1 MGKNKQPE
9 VNEDGSPVI
18 KERKRWLFFGLPLTF
33 TKYVL
38 TSKSLQ
44 LNRGFFTTTEDDLL
58 LFRVMDVSVRR
69 SLFQKMAGLGTLTIQ
84 SSDKTN
90 PRLVIKNIKHIH
102 QFKQALDERV
112 EKERLR
118 MRFRTGEYMGDLDGD
133 DSILDDGD
141 NN

>member
-69 SLFQKMAGLGTLTIQ
+69 SLFQKKTGLGTLTIQ

-133 DSILDDGD
+133 DSVLDDGD

>member
-1 MGKNKQPE
+1 MGKNKQPA

-69 SLFQKMAGLGTLTIQ
+69 SLFQKMAGLGTLTVQ

-90 PRLVIKNIKHIH
+90 PRLVIKNIKRVRE
-102 QFKQALDERV
+102 FKQALDERV

-133 DSILDDGD
+133 DSVLDDGD

>member
-1 MGKNKQPE
+1 MSKNKQPE

-44 LNRGFFTTTEDDLL
+44 LNRGLFTTTEDDLL
-58 LFRVMDVSVRR
+58 LFRVMDVSMRR
-69 SLFQKMAGLGTLTIQ
+69 SLFQKMAGLGTLTVQ

-90 PRLVIKNIKHIH
+90 PRLVVKNIKHIK
-102 QFKQALDERV
+102 QFKEALDERV

-133 DSILDDGD
+133 DSVLDDGD

>member
-1 MGKNKQPE
+1 MGKNKQPA

-38 TSKSLQ
+38 TSKSIQ
-44 LNRGFFTTTEDDLL
+44 LNRGLLTTTEDDLL
-58 LFRVMDVSVRR
+58 LFRVMDVSLRR
-69 SLFQKMAGLGTLTIQ
+69 SLFQKMAGLGTLTVQ

-90 PRLVIKNIKHIH
+90 PRLVIKNIKRVRE
-102 QFKQALDERV
+102 FKQALDERV

-133 DSILDDGD
+133 DSVLDDGD

>member
-133 DSILDDGD
+133 DSVLDDGD